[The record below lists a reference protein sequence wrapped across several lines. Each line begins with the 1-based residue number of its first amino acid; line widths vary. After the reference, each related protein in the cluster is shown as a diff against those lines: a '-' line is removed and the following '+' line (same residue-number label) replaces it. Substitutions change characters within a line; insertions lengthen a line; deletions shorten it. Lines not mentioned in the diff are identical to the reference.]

1 MATTSTTSTTS
12 TTTKGKG
19 TTGTTNSPQGAP
31 PRPVNPGFVSHTE
44 FASNDPAATKA
55 WASKVLGWTFGDSM
69 PTPSGPYEMWRHES
83 PLSGGGIRKVNAG
96 EPAGAIPYVEVQDIQ
111 ATWKAALKAGA
122 KEMVAPNEIP
132 GGKGWL
138 AICQAPG
145 GPAVGF
151 WSSGAK

>member
-1 MATTSTTSTTS
+1 VSPLATTTTSTTKKTTPSASSTDTS
-12 TTTKGKG
+12 M
-19 TTGTTNSPQGAP
+19 Q
-31 PRPVNPGFVSHTE
+31 RPVNPGFVSHTE

-55 WASKVLGWTFGDSM
+55 WASKVLGWKFGESM
-69 PTPSGPYEMWRHES
+69 PTPTGPYEMWRHES
-83 PLSGGGIRKVNAG
+83 PLSGGGIRKVNPG
-96 EPAGAIPYVEVQDIQ
+96 EPAGTIPYVEVQDIQ

-122 KEMVAPNEIP
+122 KEMMAPNEIP
-132 GGKGWL
+132 GGNGWL